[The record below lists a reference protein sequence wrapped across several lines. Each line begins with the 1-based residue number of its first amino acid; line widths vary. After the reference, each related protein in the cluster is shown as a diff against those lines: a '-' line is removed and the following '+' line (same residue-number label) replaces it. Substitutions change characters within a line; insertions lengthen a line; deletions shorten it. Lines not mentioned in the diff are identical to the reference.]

1 MKILSL
7 SSQMSPYDETKHISA
22 EKQKNEHGEA
32 VVNKILNDA
41 HWMNIHELPVSWSKI
56 IV

>member
-1 MKILSL
+1 MSL